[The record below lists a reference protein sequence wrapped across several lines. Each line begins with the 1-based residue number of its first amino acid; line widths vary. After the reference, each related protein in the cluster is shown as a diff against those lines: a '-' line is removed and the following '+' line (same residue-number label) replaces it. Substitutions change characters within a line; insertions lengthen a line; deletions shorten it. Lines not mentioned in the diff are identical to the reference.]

1 MRRAII
7 FCLLLGFVAGPAR
20 GNASEDDITKPEA
33 LRTARKWAAL
43 VGASDTVGLESLLN
57 ERYTHT
63 HGSGMVETRKLF
75 LEALRSGARDYV
87 RCKVVAPQANLLG
100 KAAVVSGKLE
110 IKVVSLGK
118 KIDGTNRFMMVL
130 VRTDRGIEVAAYQA
144 TPLQRKN

>member
-7 FCLLLGFVAGPAR
+7 FCLLLGFAAGPSR
-20 GNASEDDITKPEA
+20 VNASEGDITKPEA
-33 LRTARKWAAL
+33 VRTARKWADL
-43 VGASDTVGLESLLN
+43 VGASDAAGLDLLLN

-63 HGSGMVETRKLF
+63 HGSGIVETRKLF

-87 RCKVVAPQANLLG
+87 RCKVVDPEVNLLG

-110 IKVVSLGK
+110 IKVLSLGK
-118 KIDGTNRFMMVL
+118 KIEGTNRFMMVL
-130 VRTDRGIEVAAYQA
+130 VRADKGIEVAAYQA